1 MASQFEQHVMQELP
15 LSVPYDERSVLAAM
29 HDDRVVSIQA
39 VKQAHQASQQSDK
52 QTVEQHWQALAD
64 KHTQMTD
71 QSNQSNQSDQS
82 NQSNQ
87 TGPTNQT
94 GQTGQNNRTNQTGRT
109 NKIVPVSANYPPFRS
124 NIRDKVL
131 RHAAHMFH
139 DIKHY
144 SKLGFDSHQKKLK
157 HCFVEHNRIFVSSA
171 LIMILL
177 FVVVLVVILTRKSNN
192 I

>member
-1 MASQFEQHVMQELP
+1 MTSQFEQHVMQELP

-64 KHTQMTD
+64 KHTQMAD

-87 TGPTNQT
+87 TGPTNPT
-94 GQTGQNNRTNQTGRT
+94 GPTGQNNPTGPT

-177 FVVVLVVILTRKSNN
+177 FVVILVVILTRKSTN

>member
-1 MASQFEQHVMQELP
+1 MTSQFEQHVMQELP

-29 HDDRVVSIQA
+29 HDDRVVSIHA

-52 QTVEQHWQALAD
+52 QTVEQHWQALAE
-64 KHTQMTD
+64 KHTQLA
-71 QSNQSNQSDQS
+71 DQS

-87 TGPTNQT
+87 TGPTNQSN
-94 GQTGQNNRTNQTGRT
+94 QTGPTGQTGRT
-109 NKIVPVSANYPPFRS
+109 NKIVPISANYPPFRS

-177 FVVVLVVILTRKSNN
+177 FVVILVVILTRKSNN

>member
-1 MASQFEQHVMQELP
+1 MTSQFEQHVMQELP

-52 QTVEQHWQALAD
+52 QTVEQHWQELAE
-64 KHTQMTD
+64 KHTQLAD
-71 QSNQSNQSDQS
+71 QSDL
-82 NQSNQ
+82 SNQ
-87 TGPTNQT
+87 TGPNNQT
-94 GQTGQNNRTNQTGRT
+94 GLTNPTGPTGQNNPTGPT

-144 SKLGFDSHQKKLK
+144 SKLGFDSHQKKLQ